1 MNAEHQIGLTTAV
14 GAADAASE
22 VGCIEGVQ
30 SGTYCVSGGGAQPP
44 QQGGQEPGGEPV

>member
-1 MNAEHQIGLTTAV
+1 MIAEHQTGLTTAA

-30 SGTYCVSGGGAQPP
+30 SGTYGVSGGGAQPP
-44 QQGGQEPGGEPV
+44 QQGGQEHGREPL